1 MSTDDESSEEVKL
14 VQDFNAISL
23 ASSTD
28 NNPSTSTSTSCFAD
42 KDRRVIILDA
52 GYGFP
57 REKKVRKEKINA
69 IASQLSN
76 FLIWQTNHH
85 QHQQQ
90 QQQKETD
97 IRNEKETTRPYQYA
111 NVRVVGCP
119 DENIKTILENR
130 TIENMKKVV
139 SSTSVL
145 PPHVTVTCE
154 TLEQCL
160 KDLAE
165 LMNQRLQYLNDD
177 DGDGDGEG
185 DSDDENDISDT
196 TNDEAIGHDITT
208 PVYLSPDADES
219 LKPSS
224 EPPRIIIIGL
234 LIDRRVQPNRSR
246 DRANNLDIITR
257 RWPLEECFKD
267 IDACEPLNVDCILE
281 GTQQW
286 WWNWSCSS
294 FKSANINKGSN
305 EAFAQAATQAIEHHA
320 ERHPSRPLHITK
332 RP

>member
-1 MSTDDESSEEVKL
+1 MTTDDDSSEEIKL
-14 VQDFNAISL
+14 VQNLNAISL
-23 ASSTD
+23 ASSAD

-42 KDRRVIILDA
+42 NNDRRVIILDA

-76 FLIWQTNHH
+76 FLIWQTHHH
-85 QHQQQ
+85 QQP
-90 QQQKETD
+90 QKETD
-97 IRNEKETTRPYQYA
+97 IPNEKETAIPHQYA
-111 NVRVVGCP
+111 NVRVVGCS
-119 DENIKTILENR
+119 DENIKTLLENR
-130 TIENMKKVV
+130 TIDNMKKVV

-145 PPHVTVTCE
+145 PPHVTITCE

-160 KDLAE
+160 EDLAE
-165 LMNQRLQYLNDD
+165 PMQRRRQCLNDD
-177 DGDGDGEG
+177 GGDGDG

-246 DRANNLDIITR
+246 DRANILNIITR

-281 GTQQW
+281 GTQ
-286 WWNWSCSS
+286 
-294 FKSANINKGSN
+294 
-305 EAFAQAATQAIEHHA
+305 
-320 ERHPSRPLHITK
+320 
-332 RP
+332 